1 MASGA
6 TRQSNCGTG
15 GAGCRAYLARLAHL
29 CEPCTSVRL
38 SYNHQ
43 LLKCSFSVVLRGL
56 PLHPLAAYLDR
67 VHEIHT
73 SKHGTPEL
81 SYRAALENLL
91 NAVGA
96 RLDPAVRVTAEL
108 ADTGAGHPDF
118 GLFEAK
124 SNSPRGV
131 VEVKPVKED
140 VPDTADGAQVARY
153 WKH

>member
-1 MASGA
+1 HAA
-6 TRQSNCGTG
+6 
-15 GAGCRAYLARLAHL
+15 
-29 CEPCTSVRL
+29 
-38 SYNHQ
+38 
-43 LLKCSFSVVLRGL
+43 
-56 PLHPLAAYLDR
+56 AAYLHR
-67 VHEIHT
+67 VHDIRA
-73 SKHGTPEL
+73 SKPGPPAL
-81 SYRAALENLL
+81 SSRAALENLL